1 MSNRSE
7 QRSDEGNHMTKQ
19 KKISVAAYI
28 NMQIAVSGV
37 QQTEIAAA
45 LGYSKPNVITMI
57 KQGKTKLPLNKVG
70 PLAKVLEIE
79 PVHLLRVVMEEY
91 WPDTWRELNKIIGR
105 WLVSDAEMTVVQLIR
120 ETCGNISVALET
132 TEHRDAFTKV
142 MGEIALDTLRQ
153 ASKRKRP

>member
-7 QRSDEGNHMTKQ
+7 RLSDEGNHMVKQ

-57 KQGKTKLPLNKVG
+57 KQGKT
-70 PLAKVLEIE
+70 
-79 PVHLLRVVMEEY
+79 
-91 WPDTWRELNKIIGR
+91 
-105 WLVSDAEMTVVQLIR
+105 
-120 ETCGNISVALET
+120 
-132 TEHRDAFTKV
+132 
-142 MGEIALDTLRQ
+142 
-153 ASKRKRP
+153 